1 MAAPPTAVAVSSTW
15 SAPARII
22 GINANPEKLT
32 LARNLGATGAYSSG
46 EAEELGIHAHVVIEA
61 AGHPRTFETAVRS
74 TAAGG
79 TTVTVGLPA
88 PGAMSSIDP
97 LRNLPRRPEPS
108 SGPILDRRCP
118 AVISRSTRRCGAK
131 EDCRSKS

>member
-1 MAAPPTAVAVSSTW
+1 MIVGLGGVGMAAPPTAVAVSSTW

-79 TTVTVGLPA
+79 TTVTVGLPV
-88 PGAMSSIDP
+88 PGAISSINLYGIYRGDP
-97 LRNLPRRPEPS
+97 NRRRFLS
-108 SGPILDRRCP
+108 
-118 AVISRSTRRCGAK
+118 
-131 EDCRSKS
+131 